1 MRKIL
6 TAIGNPEIAEKLS
19 KENNLEINYKDI
31 QYKEGIL
38 EILENDNKINL
49 IIINE
54 KIPGKIEINLLIE
67 NILKIN
73 SQIKIYLIIENKNI
87 KIKNNNIIIFNKI
100 NYEEIIEKIIEDDIQ
115 KKIIENKIIL
125 KKIPEEEITKSEQQK
140 IEIKNIEAEKTDINN
155 QDTEEWCE
163 DSSKFVVVLG
173 PENIGKSIIAVIIS
187 FLISKRKRVLLVDMD
202 IENGNINT
210 VFQVKKNANQ
220 IHKIANN
227 LDFICTENSI
237 KNIEKNYDFI
247 FIDNYNKNK
256 LNKNYKIIFIS
267 DGNLIGIEKS
277 KKIINKLN
285 LIKNKNNILLIN
297 NYNKN
302 SIDIKILK
310 NIFYEFINIEK
321 IKYSE
326 KYNLLINNFN
336 IIDLNIFFNKKYKKI
351 IQKIIN

>member
-1 MRKIL
+1 MKKIL
-6 TAIGNPEIAEKLS
+6 TAIGNPKIAEKLS
-19 KENNLEINYKDI
+19 KENNIEINYKDI

-54 KIPGKIEINLLIE
+54 KIPGKIEINLLLE

-73 SQIKIYLIIENKNI
+73 SKIKLYLILENKNI
-87 KIKNNNIIIFNKI
+87 KIKNKNIIIFNQI
-100 NYEEIIEKIIEDDIQ
+100 NYEEIIQKIIEDDIQ
-115 KKIIENKIIL
+115 EKIIENKINL
-125 KKIPEEEITKSEQQK
+125 KKIPEQEIIKSEQQT
-140 IEIKNIEAEKTDINN
+140 IEIEKEKETKEDRNYQEIEED
-155 QDTEEWCE
+155 CE
-163 DSSKFVVVLG
+163 DSSKFIIVFG
-173 PENIGKSIIAVIIS
+173 PENVGKSIIAVIIS
-187 FLISKRKRVLLVDMD
+187 FLISRRKKVLLVDID
-202 IENGNINT
+202 TENGNINT
-210 VFQVKKNANQ
+210 ILQVKKNTNKIQ
-220 IHKIANN
+220 KIANN

-267 DGNLIGIEKS
+267 ESNLIGVEKS
-277 KKIINKLN
+277 KKVLNKLN
-285 LIKNKNNILLIN
+285 LIKMKNNILLIN

-310 NIFYEFINIEK
+310 NIFCEFNNIEK

-326 KYNLLINNFN
+326 KYNLIINNFN
-336 IIDLNIFFNKKYKKI
+336 KINLNILFNKKYKKI